1 MNLWKDIQ
9 KGFTS
14 LLDSPNELWKAYVLK
29 FLDSYSYFSLS
40 IIFTLFLSDD
50 FGYSDLAA
58 GTIYGAWGLMITVY
72 GVLVGW
78 LVDNIGVAYSLRFG
92 FALSLVAR
100 VWMFWT
106 TSRSILLLNVLLIL
120 PMANSLGIPVL
131 TTGKLSFIFNLHYIS
146 VERGWLEVLHCF
158 ALCCF

>member
-1 MNLWKDIQ
+1 MNHELWKVIQ

-14 LLDSPNELWKAYVLK
+14 LLGSPSELWKAYALK

-50 FGYSDLAA
+50 FGYSDVAA
-58 GTIYGAWGLMITVY
+58 GTLYGAWGGMITVY

-78 LVDNIGVAYSLRFG
+78 LVDNLGVACSLRIG

-100 VWMFWT
+100 AWMFWT
-106 TSRSILLLNVLLIL
+106 NSRSILLLNILVIL

-131 TTGKLSFIFNLHYIS
+131 TTGQFVSLTQ
-146 VERGWLEVLHCF
+146 CT
-158 ALCCF
+158 CC